1 MAVRC
6 EGDLWIMEQL
16 GERQDF
22 ESELSRL
29 GMRHED
35 FHLHVRKAAFNQA
48 KKTWSSNYAIRVTH
62 SMTGRRSIYWGGPGQ
77 DWVAQFVAD
86 LRNGLYGDLLIPRE
100 RRSTNHRA
108 QAPRRSAS

>member
-6 EGDLWIMEQL
+6 EGDLWTMEQL

-35 FHLHVRKAAFNQA
+35 FHLYVRTAAFNEA
-48 KKTWSSNYAIRVTH
+48 KKTWTSNYAIRVTN
-62 SMTGRRSIYWGGPGQ
+62 SVTGRRTIYWGGP
-77 DWVAQFVAD
+77 D
-86 LRNGLYGDLLIPRE
+86 RIGLHNSSPTSVMDFMGI
-100 RRSTNHRA
+100 S
-108 QAPRRSAS
+108 

>member
-6 EGDLWIMEQL
+6 EGDLRIMEQL

-35 FHLHVRKAAFNQA
+35 FRLHVRKAAFNEA
-48 KKTWSSNYAIRVTH
+48 KKTWTSNYAIRVTN
-62 SMTGRRSIYWGGPGQ
+62 SVTGRRTIYWAAR
-77 DWVAQFVAD
+77 D
-86 LRNGLYGDLLIPRE
+86 RIGLHNSSP
-100 RRSTNHRA
+100 T
-108 QAPRRSAS
+108 SAMDFMGIS